1 MFAMRHAL
9 CAMPVQ
15 EIKKMNT
22 TTVRP
27 RQKSKTRTPQNGR
40 KKQAPELITCDEVE
54 RLYDGRW
61 VVMDILKWTRWN
73 QPQAGTVV
81 FSADTQDELFA
92 HGKKLLEENP
102 KRHYYFFYAGDP
114 SINLPVVMPN
124 VTMAD

>member
-1 MFAMRHAL
+1 MKTATLR
-9 CAMPVQ
+9 
-15 EIKKMNT
+15 K
-22 TTVRP
+22 P
-27 RQKSKTRTPQNGR
+27 RRLKTHVSPNGR
-40 KKQAPELITCDEVE
+40 KKPAPELITCDEVE

-73 QPQAGTVV
+73 QPEAGTVV
-81 FSADTQDELFA
+81 FSAATQDELFA
-92 HGKKLLEENP
+92 YGKKLLEENP